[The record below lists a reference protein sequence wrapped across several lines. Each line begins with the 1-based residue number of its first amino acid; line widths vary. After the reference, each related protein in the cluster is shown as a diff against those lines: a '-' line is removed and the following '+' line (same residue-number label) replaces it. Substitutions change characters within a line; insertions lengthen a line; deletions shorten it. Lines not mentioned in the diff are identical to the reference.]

1 LSSIFATHFPELFI
15 NRYYHLSPRGN
26 IMESV
31 YYYEDAKNKEVLT
44 ILEDDFF
51 KRIGYTVRECK
62 LMGSQRK
69 GSFLYIKGSP
79 EDTGR
84 AEKMLAGLKLLKLAG
99 EENKIIIAAFV
110 AEEESAASGMGM
122 IFG

>member
-1 LSSIFATHFPELFI
+1 
-15 NRYYHLSPRGN
+15 
-26 IMESV
+26 MESV
-31 YYYEDAKNKEVLT
+31 YYYEDTKNKDVLN

-69 GSFLYIKGSP
+69 GSFLYIKGSS
-79 EDTGR
+79 EDIEK
-84 AEKMLAGLKLLKLAG
+84 AEKMFDALKLSKLTG
-99 EENKIIIAAFV
+99 EENKIITDAFV

>member
-1 LSSIFATHFPELFI
+1 
-15 NRYYHLSPRGN
+15 
-26 IMESV
+26 MESV
-31 YYYEDAKNKEVLT
+31 YYYEDAKNKDVLS
-44 ILEDDFF
+44 LLDDDFF

-69 GSFLYIKGSP
+69 GSFLYIKGSL
-79 EDTGR
+79 EDIDR
-84 AEKMLAGLKLLKLAG
+84 AENMFAGLKLLKLAG
-99 EENKIIIAAFV
+99 EENKIITAAFV

>member
-1 LSSIFATHFPELFI
+1 
-15 NRYYHLSPRGN
+15 
-26 IMESV
+26 MESV
-31 YYYEDAKNKEVLT
+31 YYYEDAKNKDVLT
-44 ILEDDFF
+44 ILDDDFF
-51 KRIGYTVRECK
+51 KRIGYTVRESV

-79 EDTGR
+79 EDIDR
-84 AEKMLAGLKLLKLAG
+84 AEKMFEGLELLKLTG
-99 EENKIIIAAFV
+99 DENKIITAAFV

>member
-1 LSSIFATHFPELFI
+1 
-15 NRYYHLSPRGN
+15 
-26 IMESV
+26 MESV
-31 YYYEDAKNKEVLT
+31 YYYEDTKNKDVLA

-51 KRIGYTVRECK
+51 KRTGYTVRECK

-79 EDTGR
+79 EDIDR
-84 AEKMLAGLKLLKLAG
+84 AEKMMAGLKLLKLEG
-99 EENKIIIAAFV
+99 EENTKITAAFV